1 MVSPLG
7 WPQWGATFFDASR
20 KLVQFNR
27 AGTTTAV
34 DELDSI
40 ALVCR
45 NALHDGVVG
54 QIIEEW
60 HILQV
65 SAPGSRQ
72 MGSGIA

>member
-1 MVSPLG
+1 MAAV
-7 WPQWGATFFDASR
+7 GATFFDASG

-34 DELDSI
+34 DELESVT
-40 ALVCR
+40 LVCR

-54 QIIEEW
+54 QVVKEW
-60 HILQV
+60 HVLQV
-65 SAPGSRQ
+65 CARGSRQ